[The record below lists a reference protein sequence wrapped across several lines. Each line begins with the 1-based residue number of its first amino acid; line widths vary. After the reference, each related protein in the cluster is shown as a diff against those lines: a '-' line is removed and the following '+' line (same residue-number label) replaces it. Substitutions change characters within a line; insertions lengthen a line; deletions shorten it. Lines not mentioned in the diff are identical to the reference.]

1 MSMRTV
7 NSAPAFPGSL
17 RMCHVQVKA
26 FIASLSLAELS
37 SFSDMA
43 TSDVQNGC
51 FIPWVCSV
59 KDEAGPC

>member
-1 MSMRTV
+1 MAISDEWV
-7 NSAPAFPGSL
+7 DSESD
-17 RMCHVQVKA
+17 MCLFQVKA